1 MQPCCAPCLPKAA
14 PRLPKAAS
22 AKVTLDIGG
31 QRYTSV
37 KSTLTTGRAANSAF
51 VDILNGPCEEDGSY
65 FLDRDG
71 SQFLF
76 VMNYLRYGPEIFVAP
91 ASRTARLS
99 LLAEAKMFRLPG
111 LVELLENSEPSSS
124 VSPNPNSYALT
135 EEDTYF
141 GAPIPNNEAERIAKL
156 RSLDVVDT
164 KNTDT
169 EYDLITRISSAIIG
183 TPIVLVS
190 LVAEDKQWFKSKCGI
205 DANETSRASSFCAYT
220 LVKQDLADAHV
231 LIVTDARR
239 DLRFMRN
246 PLVLG
251 EPYIQFYCGVP
262 LVTSEGLRMGSLC
275 CIDNKPRDI
284 SPKELGLQINF
295 GYLTSQALES
305 KYLEEQHAQEP
316 REGISKEEEHFLGGR
331 LRAEAM
337 LDSGRTAICLVWARP
352 DSMDWPLMYGSKVW
366 TELTGVEVIPP
377 SRFPGRAVI
386 RSEVE
391 KTWPTILG
399 SGESFWDY
407 ARMASRD
414 SQGVLEL
421 WKVVSQAMQGERQ
434 DSKPGFAILV
444 SLKSPKS
451 SSTPKLLS
459 CRFTP
464 AEMPL
469 GEGAAVV
476 KNHGLAHSTEKW
488 PRPKGFAAD
497 GHWFFIQ
504 LVPEKDENLPEIQS
518 PRLPCPPGP
527 PGESPE
533 TPLLK
538 VFRDD
543 EPLTTK
549 PPTPPFQDVRLVR
562 LVGQGSF
569 GCVYF
574 SLWSGAA
581 VACKVI
587 KTVIPKKKKQID
599 VKELTA
605 KPHFEAILSQRISH
619 PNLVQTFKH
628 GERVQELKKAQKVYE
643 TWIVQEWCDGG
654 TLQSNCKEARMEG
667 MRLLEALE
675 ILLEISR
682 AGQYLH
688 EIGLIHGDLT
698 CNNILL
704 KSMPISKGFICKVC
718 DFGLCRILGDDSEE
732 IVTDSLGTMAY
743 MPPEVLLC
751 QEGNALTRKTD
762 VYSLGIIM
770 MIVLTAKD
778 PYPGLTAP
786 QVVIHVSRGRRPVL
800 PDNLPEDLL
809 AAFRS
814 TLAES
819 PESRPSFSELVD
831 QFSIIYKDLGGMDD
845 DEAFLTET
853 QAEKYRASQ
862 SAPNTLDNKK

>member
-1 MQPCCAPCLPKAA
+1 MRPCCAPCLPKAA
-14 PRLPKAAS
+14 NV
-22 AKVTLDIGG
+22 KVTLDVGG
-31 QRYTSV
+31 HRYTSV
-37 KSTLTTGRAANSAF
+37 KSTLTTGRGANSAL
-51 VDILNGPCEEDGSY
+51 VDLLNGPCEEDGSY

-71 SQFLF
+71 LQFLF
-76 VMNYLRYGPEIFVAP
+76 IMNYLRYGPGAFVAP
-91 ASRTARLS
+91 ESRTARLT
-99 LLAEAKMFRLPG
+99 LVAEAKMLRLPG
-111 LVELLENSEPSSS
+111 LVELLENSEPSLP

-141 GAPIPNNEAERIAKL
+141 GAPIPKNEAERIAKL
-156 RSLDVVDT
+156 RSLDVMDT
-164 KNTDT
+164 KNSDT
-169 EYDLITRISSAIIG
+169 EYDLITRISAAIIG

-190 LVAEDKQWFKSKCGI
+190 LVAEDKQWFKSRCGLE
-205 DANETSRASSFCAYT
+205 ANETSRASSFCAYT
-220 LVKQDLADAHV
+220 LVSTDLADAHV

-262 LVTSEGLRMGSLC
+262 LITSEGLRMGSLC
-275 CIDNKPRDI
+275 CIDSKPRDI

-305 KYLEEQHAQEP
+305 KYLEEQNSQEP

-337 LDSGRTAICLVWARP
+337 CDFGRTAICLVWARP

-377 SRFPGRAVI
+377 SKFPGQAVI
-386 RSEVE
+386 RSEVG
-391 KTWPTILG
+391 KTWPAILG

-414 SQGVLEL
+414 SQSILEL
-421 WKVVSQAMQGERQ
+421 WKVVLQAMQGERQ

-444 SLKSPKS
+444 SLKSPRS
-451 SSTPKLLS
+451 SSVSKLLS

-488 PRPKGFAAD
+488 PHPKGFAAD

-504 LVPEKDENLPEIQS
+504 MVPEKEANLPEIQS
-518 PRLPCPPGP
+518 PRPCPPDS
-527 PGESPE
+527 PGQSE
-533 TPLLK
+533 TPSLK

-587 KTVIPKKKKQID
+587 KTVITKKNQKD
-599 VKELTA
+599 LEELTA
-605 KPHFEAILSQRISH
+605 KPHFEAILSLRISH

-628 GERVQELKKAQKVYE
+628 GERALELKKAQKVYE

-654 TLQSNCKEARMEG
+654 TLQSICNEARMEG
-667 MRLLEALE
+667 KRLLESLE
-675 ILLEISR
+675 IFLEISR

-698 CNNILL
+698 SNNILL

-732 IVTDSLGTMAY
+732 IKTNSLGTLSY
-743 MPPEVLLC
+743 MPPEVL
-751 QEGNALTRKTD
+751 QSQDHSLTRKTD
-762 VYSLGIIM
+762 VYSLGMIVW
-770 MIVLTAKD
+770 IVLTGKA

-786 QVVIHVSRGRRPVL
+786 QVVIQVSRGKRPVL
-800 PDNLPEDLL
+800 PENLPEDLL

-819 PESRPSFSELVD
+819 PESRPNFSELVD
-831 QFSIIYKDLGGMDD
+831 QFSKMYKDLGGMDD
-845 DEAFLTET
+845 DEAFLIET

-862 SAPNTLDNKK
+862 SAPNTLDNKT